1 MMQFFIKVAL
11 IGVLMVAGVLADEN
25 PWDVRLPFKSA
36 TITYDVSGMQS
47 GTETLYIDEY
57 GKKKALFRKASGKV
71 MFQTIETDTVEIT
84 TQEWLYKID
93 LNKKS
98 GTKTVNPAKYFK
110 EEYDKLTHKEQQ
122 TVNENAEKMGTSMIG
137 GMQGS
142 VEKNAA
148 TILGYKADKTTMMG
162 SAVYMMHGSSVA
174 LKTESQIM
182 GISSKSVAVELK
194 KGAVPKNVF
203 DLPKGV
209 EITFDKDADEMMR
222 TMAKSVIDRLKDPK
236 AAEKM
241 QEQSMQYRQAAEAEK
256 DEESQRRETK
266 EHEIASQPDEQS
278 DQDDVNEA
286 VEEGL
291 KALKGLF
298 GN

>member
-11 IGVLMVAGVLADEN
+11 MGVLMVAGVLADEN

-57 GKKKALFRKASGKV
+57 GKKKVMFHKASGKV

-98 GTKTVNPAKYFK
+98 GTKTVNPVKYFK

-162 SAVYMMHGSSVA
+162 STVYVMHGSSIA

-182 GISSKSVAVELK
+182 GMSSKSVAVELK

-203 DLPKGV
+203 DLPKGM
-209 EITFDKDADEMMR
+209 EITFDKDADAMMR

-241 QEQSMQYRQAAEAEK
+241 QEQSMQYRQAAEAEE
-256 DEESQRRETK
+256 DEESQRRETQ
-266 EHEIASQPDEQS
+266 EHESASQSDEQP

-286 VEEGL
+286 VEEGW